1 MATRPVFVPESDPDN
16 PQLVHVHEV
25 DFQWLSG
32 RDPQQIKAN
41 VAKLHTAAGHQN
53 LAPLLHVSPD
63 SDDPLGIR
71 ISATNLVVEGP
82 NSFLVPLIA
91 AFQGSKV
98 FTGGGPFTDL
108 YRKREAEIA
117 ADSRLRESGRH
128 LGFRFRDLEWGKR
141 AETMFYDWLVL
152 HAINRHRKLASGIRR
167 FKGFTDVECLTG
179 GQVACHARSCALYA
193 ALAAKELL
201 EEVFE
206 DQDKFITILMQD
218 TFYHPD
224 QKGT

>member
-1 MATRPVFVPESDPDN
+1 MATRPVFVPEIDPNN

-25 DFQWLSG
+25 DFQWLPG

-41 VAKLHTAAGHQN
+41 IAKLHGAAGHRK
-53 LAPLLHVSPD
+53 LEPLLHVSPD

-82 NSFLVPLIA
+82 KSYLIPLIA

-108 YRKREAEIA
+108 YRKREAEIV
-117 ADSRLRESGRH
+117 ADPRLVESGNH
-128 LGFRFRDLEWGKR
+128 LGFRFRDLEWGKK

-152 HAINRHRKLASGIRR
+152 HAIHRHQKLASGIRR

-193 ALAAKELL
+193 ALAEKKLL
-201 EEVFE
+201 DKMFE
-206 DQDKFITILMQD
+206 DQDLFITTLMKD
-218 TFYHPD
+218 TFYLP
-224 QKGT
+224 

>member
-1 MATRPVFVPESDPDN
+1 MATRPVFVPDSDPDN

-41 VAKLHTAAGHQN
+41 IAKLHTAAGHRN

-63 SDDPLGIR
+63 SGDPLGIR

-82 NSFLVPLIA
+82 NSFLIPLIA

-108 YRKREAEIA
+108 YRKREVEIA
-117 ADSRLRESGRH
+117 ADPRLTESGSH
-128 LGFRFRDLEWGKR
+128 LGFRFKGLEWGKK

-152 HAINRHRKLASGIRR
+152 HAIHRHRKLASGICR
-167 FKGFTDVECLTG
+167 FKGFTNVECLSG
-179 GQVACHARSCALYA
+179 VHAACHARSCALYA
-193 ALAAKELL
+193 ALAEKELL
-201 EEVFE
+201 EAVFE
-206 DQDKFITILMQD
+206 DQDRFITTLMQD
-218 TFYHPD
+218 TFYLPD
-224 QKGT
+224 RKGP